1 MEINGPSVFS
11 SPVTSVSRRLH
22 ACFVQWIKLQNKFI
36 WNYVVVEF
44 VLFSFSLAI
53 SCYLMLIICS
63 IYDAQRQLICIILL
77 LYRTDLCCTKA
88 KLISMTYSSRTH
100 RLREMLFSL
109 YRLAMLCGKV
119 SPNKKQLLRQFA
131 CYVVSVSATWG
142 QQISAIFSHQSIYM
156 CHITTAGCDFLQGN
170 SFKEAFQSVL
180 QCISSCNWWR
190 LSHFYCCGME
200 LFGTPQ
206 PLPWF

>member
-44 VLFSFSLAI
+44 VLFSFNLAI

-100 RLREMLFSL
+100 CLREMLFSL
-109 YRLAMLCGKV
+109 YRLAMLCGKAQIKSNFYASLPAMWWV
-119 SPNKKQLLRQFA
+119 FLPLGGSRYQLYFR
-131 CYVVSVSATWG
+131 TR
-142 QQISAIFSHQSIYM
+142 
-156 CHITTAGCDFLQGN
+156 
-170 SFKEAFQSVL
+170 AFTCV
-180 QCISSCNWWR
+180 I
-190 LSHFYCCGME
+190 
-200 LFGTPQ
+200 
-206 PLPWF
+206 